1 MLSSALIII
10 ITLALD
16 FKFWRANKRVD
27 AGGKPIEGLAG
38 FKYTF

>member
-1 MLSSALIII
+1 MISSALIII

-27 AGGKPIEGLAG
+27 AGGKAIEGLAG